1 MTKRQDYE
9 DCKKLSGCQRVE
21 VGVQDEKGNTED
33 EIAG

>member
-21 VGVQDEKGNTED
+21 VGVKDEKVEHG
-33 EIAG
+33 A